1 MMQMT
6 QGWNRLRTAVVT
18 LGLFTCAV
26 TGARADGILTYG
38 TSGFVIGTA
47 GVTGTPA
54 ITYESVTNAT
64 VDTTSNLPLGEF
76 QVAALP
82 TNQTTVYN
90 NTPFSFNLLPSAFNG
105 TTLTSFTELRVSGV
119 LNGTL
124 TGNSASSV
132 VATINPI
139 ANNAF
144 QLGDATSNLT
154 GLPNQILLVP
164 ASAGGVTTLEGAIS
178 TAGTPGPAQAPVP
191 EPSTIA
197 LFLSTVGGLALRRY
211 VLARRDRAGA

>member
-1 MMQMT
+1 MQMT
-6 QGWNRLRTAVVT
+6 QGWIRLRSAVIA
-18 LGLFTCAV
+18 LGFCACAAA
-26 TGARADGILTYG
+26 GARADGILTYG
-38 TSGFVIGTA
+38 TSGFVIGTQ

-64 VDTTSNLPLGEF
+64 IDTTSNLPLGEF

-90 NTPFSFNLLPSAFNG
+90 NTPFSFNLVASQYNG
-105 TTLTSFTELRVSGV
+105 SPLASFQEPTVSGF

-132 VATINPI
+132 VATFSPI
-139 ANNAF
+139 PSNEF
-144 QLGDATSNLT
+144 PLGDATSTLT
-154 GLPNQILLVP
+154 GLPNQLLLVP
-164 ASAGGVTTLEGAIS
+164 ASAGGVTTLEGAITTLGS
-178 TAGTPGPAQAPVP
+178 PAPAP

-211 VLARRDRAGA
+211 VLARRARNQA

>member
-1 MMQMT
+1 MQMT
-6 QGWNRLRTAVVT
+6 QGWIRLRSAVIA
-18 LGLFTCAV
+18 LGFFACAS
-26 TGARADGILTYG
+26 TGAKADGILTYG
-38 TSGFVIGTA
+38 TSGFVIGTS

-54 ITYESVTNAT
+54 ITYESVTNAN
-64 VDTTSNLPLGEF
+64 VDPTSNLPLGEF

-90 NTPFSFNLLPSAFNG
+90 NTPFSFNLLPSQFNG
-105 TTLTSFTELRVSGV
+105 SPLANFTELSVSGV

-124 TGNSASSV
+124 TGNEASSV

-139 ANNAF
+139 PNDTF
-144 QLGDATSNLT
+144 KLGDATSTLT
-154 GLPNQILLVP
+154 DLPTTLLLVP
-164 ASAGGVTTLEGAIS
+164 ASSGGVTTLEGSITTLGS
-178 TAGTPGPAQAPVP
+178 PAPAP

-211 VLARRDRAGA
+211 VLARRGRSQA